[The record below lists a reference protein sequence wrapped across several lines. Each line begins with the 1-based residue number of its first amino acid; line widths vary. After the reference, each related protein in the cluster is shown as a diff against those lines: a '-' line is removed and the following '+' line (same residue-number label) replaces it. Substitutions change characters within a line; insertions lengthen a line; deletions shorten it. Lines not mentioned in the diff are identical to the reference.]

1 MQAFVRE
8 HPDVP
13 VFLVDV
19 LGSRPLSQALAAR
32 LGVRHESPQ
41 VILLHAGIAAWHASH
56 SAVTADAIRE
66 NRRT

>member
-1 MQAFVRE
+1 MQRFVRD

-41 VILLHAGIAAWHASH
+41 VILLHAGAAGWNGSH
-56 SAVTADAIRE
+56 SAVTAAALAE
-66 NRRT
+66 NLRT